1 MLLLMSC
8 VSCNLLQK
16 INYFIYI
23 LYLVFVSVKQPT
35 VTVDNDVARLNDVA
49 TLTCTIG
56 ILDDNPELV
65 EPSVSWTPDNGDMSL
80 GSLMDTTFLSTY
92 NVAVSSTSLA
102 GDYTCSVTIA
112 ANNGN
117 TRILQSSGS
126 SIGTVYVTGTSIH
139 YVLTLP
145 YSISSSLTDLS
156 QCFNF
161 LTHVSCFHDLFPFC
175 SIVLSLT
182 ASAEIRLDVSPYNDF
197 TTECVLSYF
206 PESAAGVTVTFSLT
220 SDNGMSNIS
229 DGLVSNDSNSQTEMH
244 TVTITG
250 ADNNSTEQHKYSC
263 KTNTTIANASSVID
277 EESVMITVRGN
288 YSRGH
293 LLINHDLIDS
303 YVIKFNGY

>member
-1 MLLLMSC
+1 M
-8 VSCNLLQK
+8 QK
-16 INYFIYI
+16 INFFIYI
-23 LYLVFVSVKQPT
+23 YLIFVPVEEPT
-35 VTVDNDVARLNDVA
+35 VTVDNDFARLNDVA

-65 EPSVSWTPDNGDMSL
+65 KPDVTWTPNNGDMSL
-80 GSLMDTTFLSTY
+80 GSLMGTTFLSTY
-92 NVAVSSTSLA
+92 NVTVSSTSLA
-102 GDYTCSVTIA
+102 GEYTCSVTIA

-117 TRILQSSGS
+117 TRILPSISGS

-175 SIVLSLT
+175 SIVLTLT
-182 ASAEIRLDVSPYNDF
+182 ASAAIRLDVSPYNDF
-197 TTECVLSYF
+197 TTECVLSYY
-206 PESAAGVTVTFSLT
+206 PENAAGVTVTFSLT
-220 SDNGMSNIS
+220 SNNGTSNIS
-229 DGLVSNDSNSQTEMH
+229 DGLVSNDSNSQTEMR

-263 KTNTTIANASSVID
+263 KTNTTIDNASSVID